1 MFPVIGPHDLTA
13 GKFFN
18 TDELRLFFDEG
29 KVLLID
35 KPAGWTSFDV
45 VNKIRFACKA
55 KRVGHA
61 GTLDPFATGL
71 LILCTG
77 KATKTID
84 TFSDLDKVYEAEFV
98 LGKTT
103 DTLDIEGR
111 ITSEAPVPD
120 LNKAVLQEICNKSIG
135 EIEQIPPQFAAIK
148 INGVPAYKMARKGK
162 TVDIKPRRITI
173 HAYHVLSYKE
183 NILRVMVECSKGT
196 YIRALARDLGNE
208 LGCGAFV
215 KSLRRLSIGAYS
227 VENSSDVLNMAE
239 RIKQAL
245 ATSTD
250 KS

>member
-1 MFPVIGPHDLTA
+1 MFPVIGPHDLKA

-120 LNKAVLQEICNKSIG
+120 LNQSVLQEICNRSIG

-148 INGVPAYKMARKGK
+148 I
-162 TVDIKPRRITI
+162 
-173 HAYHVLSYKE
+173 
-183 NILRVMVECSKGT
+183 
-196 YIRALARDLGNE
+196 
-208 LGCGAFV
+208 
-215 KSLRRLSIGAYS
+215 
-227 VENSSDVLNMAE
+227 
-239 RIKQAL
+239 
-245 ATSTD
+245 
-250 KS
+250 